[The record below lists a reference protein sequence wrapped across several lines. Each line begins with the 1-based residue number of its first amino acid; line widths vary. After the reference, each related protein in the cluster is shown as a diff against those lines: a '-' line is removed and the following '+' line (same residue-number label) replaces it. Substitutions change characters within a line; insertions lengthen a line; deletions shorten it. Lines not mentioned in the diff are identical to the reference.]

1 MIPKLF
7 YSCWM
12 SIKTWHSTNECLGGH
27 LDCVG
32 PETSGTSMKHEAQA
46 FVSSELTD
54 KELEKIQ
61 HCCLPVFAR
70 FVEINHDTILSVY
83 HFYCNLICLS
93 FFFNTKMSNNKKSD
107 YTKDTNGHY

>member
-1 MIPKLF
+1 
-7 YSCWM
+7 
-12 SIKTWHSTNECLGGH
+12 
-27 LDCVG
+27 
-32 PETSGTSMKHEAQA
+32 MKHEAQA

-70 FVEINHDTILSVY
+70 FVEINQDTILSVY

>member
-1 MIPKLF
+1 
-7 YSCWM
+7 
-12 SIKTWHSTNECLGGH
+12 
-27 LDCVG
+27 
-32 PETSGTSMKHEAQA
+32 MKHEAQA

-70 FVEINHDTILSVY
+70 FVEINQDTILSVY

-93 FFFNTKMSNNKKSD
+93 FFLILRCLITKRVTIPRTQM
-107 YTKDTNGHY
+107 DTINCDQ